1 MLCLSKC
8 SYQVKLFQFQFNFLY
23 FSFQHKQEIIEN
35 NDVTIHQANCLQSL
49 YFGIRQMMK
58 ALNCISLRVVL
69 DVDNDMYVNG
79 HLNDCSV
86 LDKVWGHLVLL
97 SIRFALRMKTLPLIS
112 ALLLKNIYI
121 SGLSSLSLCHS
132 VLVHSLNLISLQKA
146 NLSNYIYFFKVDIAC
161 NLREAIQAVNEFLGA
176 FETEQNGMIKEK
188 HLMS

>member
-86 LDKVWGHLVLL
+86 LDKV
-97 SIRFALRMKTLPLIS
+97 
-112 ALLLKNIYI
+112 
-121 SGLSSLSLCHS
+121 
-132 VLVHSLNLISLQKA
+132 
-146 NLSNYIYFFKVDIAC
+146 DIAC

-176 FETEQNGMIKEK
+176 FETEQNGMIKGF
-188 HLMS
+188 LRGNILTINLARRI